1 MNGKDAARKLEF
13 EKFKDDAVI
22 WREREAAVSSLN
34 FSTFISAIGP
44 LAIVLLKFTNK
55 LPVGATVGYGIMA
68 TAPLGLLLTIV
79 NFFRTPSD
87 YRKAKPVMRA
97 LLLSIAAAVATFVLS
112 GLWGLM
118 KGE

>member
-1 MNGKDAARKLEF
+1 MKDKDAARKLEF

-34 FSTFISAIGP
+34 FSTFVSAIGP
-44 LAIVLLKFTNK
+44 LAIALLKFTNK
-55 LPVGATVGYGIMA
+55 LPVGSGMGYAILA
-68 TAPLGLLLTIV
+68 TAPLGGLLTLI

-87 YRKAKPVMRA
+87 YRKAKPVLRA
-97 LLLSIAAAVATFVLS
+97 VLLSFAAVVATFVLS